1 MKVKSR
7 FLPFIVLLVL
17 GSAFLCRGEVIFR
30 ENFENG
36 TDSFTGLVT
45 DTSDPGEGR
54 ACALLQPEN
63 PAEKEYADAIGTK
76 LIPVKPDTWYRLSFL
91 FRNNIG
97 DGKLIY
103 FFRESRSAAEMKSKW
118 YSFQQRAL
126 PLNIDSWN
134 RYTGEFKTA
143 KDTQAVRIDF
153 HTENKMSGVSWLDDL
168 VLEEFTPV
176 IPPLAIKPLEAA
188 ASYTDIPTMQAYVE
202 DPNLPPRDR
211 PVFWREIDLKNM
223 PLTVVYRDLPAG
235 TSVKAELLRG
245 ANSVFT
251 EERVLTGSGETSF
264 ALGLPNLP
272 EGLYKFRVSSVSNGE
287 TTCVLEKEI
296 WRIRQEPIRMPA
308 LEPIQKVSIGPDRS
322 VLVNGKP
329 FRYVWAY
336 TFPTQGRL
344 AGEKKNAKPDLETYM
359 KIAQEQFGLNIVQVW
374 YYRSSAWNGRLAES
388 DANAVAEQTVW
399 LDFLQKNNYYGVV
412 VFEEC
417 ADTRQLP
424 RLEWVRALA
433 TGLGK
438 HPALVDFLMDE
449 PEVPKYTPEQM
460 KACYQLLKELAPD
473 RMVHVNLCQPRRFKE
488 FAGCSDYATFDIY
501 PFPSMSLLESEDR
514 IRKLLATVPENTPFF
529 EYLQVFNFKG
539 LEMPTFDQV
548 RATFVLDRIYGS
560 RALTSFVWSPAGFLR
575 DMELQAYFRTI
586 YMMFM
591 KLEDFMETA
600 SRMKWPVTSSTPHVR
615 SCAFRN
621 GDETVVLLVNISNE
635 TSAGV
640 TFETEAKSA
649 SDFFDDAW
657 KYPIDD
663 GKIKLKLKPNG
674 TAVIRLDGKAA
685 VTPSP
690 VQANATEL

>member
-1 MKVKSR
+1 MKR
-7 FLPFIVLLVL
+7 CFLPLIVLSVL
-17 GSAFLCRGEVIFR
+17 SFASLCRGQVVFR

-36 TDSFTGLVT
+36 TGSFKGLAA
-45 DTSDPGEGR
+45 DTVNPGEGKTS
-54 ACALLQPEN
+54 ALLQPEN

-103 FFRESRSAAEMKSKW
+103 FFRESRSAAEMKGKW

-153 HTENKMSGVSWLDDL
+153 HTENKLSGVSWLDDL
-168 VLEEFTPV
+168 ILEEFTPV

-188 ASYTDIPTMQAYVE
+188 ASYTDIPTMQAYE
-202 DPNLPPRDR
+202 ENPDLPPRKR
-211 PVFWREIDLKNM
+211 PTFWRELDLKNM
-223 PLTVVYRDLPAG
+223 PLTVEYRDLPAE
-235 TSVKAELLRG
+235 TVVKAELFRG
-245 ANSVFT
+245 AQSVFT
-251 EERVLTGSGETSF
+251 EELSLTGSGELSVD
-264 ALGLPNLP
+264 LGLPDLS
-272 EGLYKFRVSSVSNGE
+272 EGLYKFRVSSISKGE

-296 WRIRQEPIRMPA
+296 WRIRQESIRMPA

-329 FRYVWAY
+329 FRYVWVY
-336 TFPTQGRL
+336 TFPCSSRL
-344 AGEKKNAKPDLETYM
+344 AAEKENARPDLETYM
-359 KIAQEQFGLNIVQVW
+359 KIAQEQFGINIIQVW
-374 YYRSSAWNGRLAES
+374 YYRSSAWNGKLAES

-399 LDFLQKNNYYGVV
+399 LDLLQKNNYYGVV

-424 RLEWVRALA
+424 RPEWIRALA

-473 RMVHVNLCQPRRFKE
+473 RMVHVNLCRPHRFKDY
-488 FAGCSDYATFDIY
+488 AGCSDYATFDIY

-514 IRKLLATVPENTPFF
+514 IRKLLASVPENTPFF
-529 EYLQVFNFKG
+529 EYLQMFNFKE

-560 RALTSFVWSPAGFLR
+560 HALAAFVWSSSGFQR
-575 DMELQAYFRTI
+575 DMELQSYFRTI

-591 KLEDFMETA
+591 KLEDFTETA
-600 SRMKWPVTSSTPHVR
+600 GRMEWPVKSSTPHVR

-621 GDETVVLLVNISNE
+621 GDQTVVLAVNLSNE
-635 TSAGV
+635 LSADV
-640 TFETEAKSA
+640 TFGTEAKSA
-649 SDFFDDAW
+649 ADFFDDAW
-657 KYPIDD
+657 KYPIED
-663 GKIKLKLKPNG
+663 GKIKLNLKPNG
-674 TAVIRLDGKAA
+674 TAVIRLDGKAEA
-685 VTPSP
+685 VSSS
-690 VQANATEL
+690 VQTNTTGY